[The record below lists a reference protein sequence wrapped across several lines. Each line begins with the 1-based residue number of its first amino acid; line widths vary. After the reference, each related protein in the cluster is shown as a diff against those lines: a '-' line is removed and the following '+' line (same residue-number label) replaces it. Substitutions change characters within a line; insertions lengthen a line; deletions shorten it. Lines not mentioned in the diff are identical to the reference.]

1 MALNDLVGSTTQN
14 NPDMFFG
21 NIGGNPN
28 TLGGGLASIDDGFFR
43 NRLIEHRD
51 HIGNGIYGNPPPLM
65 SIDGPPSYFQ
75 PSPMPVRP
83 PNFIGIQPP
92 TLGIA
97 QPDYSGQFEK
107 FGEKL
112 GGFGET
118 LGGYSGQFEKFG
130 EQLGGLGEQMTGYQD
145 ALGSFN
151 EQIGGMGKQFEA
163 VNNKLDSLEKGIAS
177 LQQVQ
182 PQQQSYNPYASMM
195 GMFNPYNRFSYGRR
209 FG

>member
-1 MALNDLVGSTTQN
+1 MALDQLVGNSQN
-14 NPDMFFG
+14 YTPG
-21 NIGGNPN
+21 LHGGLGGY
-28 TLGGGLASIDDGFFR
+28 LGGGQHPGF
-43 NRLIEHRD
+43 
-51 HIGNGIYGNPPPLM
+51 GNNPPPLM
-65 SIDGPPSYFQ
+65 SIDGPGLIAQ
-75 PSPMPVRP
+75 PGPGYRGPIIRP

-92 TLGIA
+92 PLGIA
-97 QPDYSGQFEK
+97 QPD
-107 FGEKL
+107 
-112 GGFGET
+112 
-118 LGGYSGQFEKFG
+118 YSGQFEKFG

>member
-1 MALNDLVGSTTQN
+1 MALDQLVGNSQN
-14 NPDMFFG
+14 YTPG
-21 NIGGNPN
+21 LHGGLGGY
-28 TLGGGLASIDDGFFR
+28 LGGGQHPGF
-43 NRLIEHRD
+43 
-51 HIGNGIYGNPPPLM
+51 GNNPPPLM
-65 SIDGPPSYFQ
+65 SIDGPGLIAQ
-75 PSPMPVRP
+75 PGPGYRGPIIRP

-97 QPDYSGQFEK
+97 QPADSGQWEK